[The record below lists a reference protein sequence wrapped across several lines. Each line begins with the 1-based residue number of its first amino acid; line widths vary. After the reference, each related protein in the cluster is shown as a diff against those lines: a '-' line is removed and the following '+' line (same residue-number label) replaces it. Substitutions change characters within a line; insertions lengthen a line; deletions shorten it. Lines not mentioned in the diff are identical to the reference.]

1 MGDNFLLIT
10 AYLLKILGPFAHVF
24 YDHFWEF
31 SIFLERPPPC
41 FFLINSNIFSFH
53 SFNPPPLLIT

>member
-1 MGDNFLLIT
+1 MGDNFTDNRLFI
-10 AYLLKILGPFAHVF
+10 KILGPLRMF

-31 SIFLERPPPC
+31 PFLERPPPC
-41 FFLINSNIFSFH
+41 FFLINSNIFLFH